1 MAGHAAAQRGQV
13 FLDYFDQLGTV
24 RWLCGNAMSFNATT
38 IARFFGC
45 DGHHAHRARRL
56 DPMDHLSQTTR
67 DSHPPDQ
74 ECLLD
79 ARGREA
85 TRLLLRPVWVV
96 Q

>member
-1 MAGHAAAQRGQV
+1 
-13 FLDYFDQLGTV
+13 
-24 RWLCGNAMSFNATT
+24 MSVNATT

-45 DGHHAHRARRL
+45 DKRRDIVTL
-56 DPMDHLSQTTR
+56 AITPAAEKPKPTLPADPMDHLSQTTR